1 MPRPTLSAIL
11 AGILLTAGPAAAAD
25 PPVTGKFTGNGKEAK
40 LQFVSTKKGEPYLDK
55 PTTVLIFTEKD
66 HSKDKRPEFA
76 AGFGDYGSA
85 LILTVKEDG
94 KIIGCVV
101 AHSAHEKKGFNSL
114 GSIALSDF
122 KKADGS
128 LTGRVKTNGV
138 VNTFGEKWEV
148 DLKFEAKAP

>member
-11 AGILLTAGPAAAAD
+11 AGILLTASPAAAAD

-40 LQFVSTKKGEPYLDK
+40 LPVRLNQKGGAVPGQADDRAHLHGEGPLEGQA
-55 PTTVLIFTEKD
+55 TGVRGRVRGL
-66 HSKDKRPEFA
+66 RQR
-76 AGFGDYGSA
+76 

-101 AHSAHEKKGFNSL
+101 AHRAHEKKGFNSL
-114 GSIALSDF
+114 GSIDMSDF
-122 KKADGS
+122 KKADGT